1 MHMNLRRL
9 AAEMTDTKTRD
20 WSFVDGPESG
30 VGCDYWLEHKSG
42 ELGLY
47 ANLDQGEWSFEVLY
61 PESA

>member
-1 MHMNLRRL
+1 
-9 AAEMTDTKTRD
+9 MTDTKTRD
-20 WSFVDGPESG
+20 WSFVDGPDSG
-30 VGCDYWLEHKSG
+30 VGLDYWLEHKSG